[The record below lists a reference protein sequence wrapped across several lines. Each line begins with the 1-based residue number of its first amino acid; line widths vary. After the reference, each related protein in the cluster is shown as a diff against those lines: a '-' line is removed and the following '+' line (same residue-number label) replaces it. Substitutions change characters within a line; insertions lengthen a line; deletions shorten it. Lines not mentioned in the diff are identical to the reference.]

1 VANPVAP
8 GAPGRDGPVSAGAW
22 WMLAVLLLL
31 YTLSFVDRIVISML
45 VDPIKATLG
54 LSDVEIGIII
64 GPGFGVAYCIF
75 GYVFGLAAD
84 LISRR
89 TVIYGGVTLWSL
101 SAGLSGLAADF
112 IGLLG
117 FRVGVGAG
125 EAALTPAAYS
135 LITDRFPHR
144 RLTTAMAI
152 YQMGAKLGASIA
164 FAVGGISIAFAT
176 TLQQGQWPII
186 AGMEPWQIALALTG
200 LPGAV
205 LALLVFTFKEPPRGN
220 GTGKNVKDRA
230 PLLKF
235 MREERR
241 ALVPMAIGF
250 ASISITMYSLT
261 SWTPTYMSRQF
272 NWHPAQYGPALSVIS
287 LIGAGSMIIKGMIVD
302 WFYGRGMRD
311 AHLRFF
317 TWLLAA
323 TIPLGAAAFFIR
335 DPWLFLVVYAVIQVV
350 ALQFVVFMGATLQ
363 LFVPPELRGQM
374 TGLFLGF
381 FTLLGLGAGP
391 TFTALLTDYMFRDE
405 AMLGYSL
412 AVTTC
417 LTVPLAWA
425 GLRAA
430 LAPVNAAF
438 DRREAIIS
446 QDTASKSPDTDTR
459 E

>member
-1 VANPVAP
+1 MRKQDNRVQI
-8 GAPGRDGPVSAGAW
+8 GAW
-22 WMLAVLLLL
+22 WMLAVLLTL

-45 VDPIKATLG
+45 VDPIKQTLG
-54 LSDVEIGIII
+54 LSDVDMGIVI

-75 GYVFGLAAD
+75 GYIFGLAAD
-84 LISRR
+84 RLSRR
-89 TVIYGGVTLWSL
+89 HVIYGGVTLWSL
-101 SAGLSGLAADF
+101 SAGLSGLAGNF

-117 FRVGVGAG
+117 FRAGVGAG

-152 YQMGAKLGASIA
+152 YQMGAKLGASVA

-176 TLQQGQWPII
+176 TLQHQNWPVI
-186 AGMEPWQIALALTG
+186 GTMEPWQIALGLTG
-200 LPGAV
+200 LPGAA
-205 LALLVFTFKEPPRGN
+205 LALLVYTFHEPVRDATIKE
-220 GTGKNVKDRA
+220 KADRA
-230 PLLKF
+230 PLLQF
-235 MREERR
+235 MRAERQ
-241 ALVPMAIGF
+241 ALLPMAIGF
-250 ASISITMYSLT
+250 ASIAITMYSLT

-272 NWHPAQYGPALSVIS
+272 DWHPAQYGPALSVIS
-287 LIGAGSMIIKGMIVD
+287 LLGAGSMIVKGMIVD
-302 WFYGRGMRD
+302 WLYGRGIRD

-323 TIPLGAAAFFIR
+323 TTPLGAVAFFIR
-335 DPWLFLVVYAVIQVV
+335 DPWVFLVVYAIMQVV

-363 LFVPPELRGQM
+363 LLVPPELRGQI

-391 TFTALLTDYMFRDE
+391 TFTALLTDYLFRDE
-405 AMLGYSL
+405 AKLGYSL

-417 LTVPLAWA
+417 LTIPLAWLS
-425 GLRAA
+425 LRAA

-438 DRREAIIS
+438 DRRDAAAGS
-446 QDTASKSPDTDTR
+446 VT
-459 E
+459 